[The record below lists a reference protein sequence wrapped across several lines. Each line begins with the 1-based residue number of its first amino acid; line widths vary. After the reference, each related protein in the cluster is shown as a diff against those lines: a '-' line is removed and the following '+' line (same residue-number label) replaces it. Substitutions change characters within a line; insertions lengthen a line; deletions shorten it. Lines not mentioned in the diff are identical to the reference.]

1 MAKEFAGPD
10 ARQKFGLLVQNLGE
24 KVLLEVLFFFF
35 FLFYQDHCLDG
46 VFIKFLMF
54 S

>member
-10 ARQKFGLLVQNLGE
+10 ARQKFGASCSKFRG
-24 KVLLEVLFFFF
+24 KSAARSTIYF